1 MTVVCLVILAGIFWG
16 DFFLKNYIE
25 SHVDEREE
33 REICRGE
40 FLIRKHHNKGMMLNA
55 GQKRRRL
62 VAVVSLVFTLIL
74 TIVFIVSLGHRGN
87 NLLRL
92 GLSLLLGGA
101 FSNTYDRLRRGY
113 VVDYVSFPVKWQAFR
128 KIVFNCS
135 DFCIIIGALLSAL
148 GMLLNSNL
156 AKYPRSP
163 WQGIRNA
170 ALLILIP
177 SRGYWFLKAFQ
188 NVELPA
194 YAVPC
199 RRCLS
204 EDVDIF

>member
-25 SHVDEREE
+25 SHENERDERV
-33 REICRGE
+33 IWKGKL
-40 FLIRKHHNKGMMLNA
+40 LILNA
-55 GQKRRRL
+55 GQKRRLL
-62 VAVVSLVFTLIL
+62 VAAVSLAFTLIL
-74 TIVFIVSLGHRGN
+74 TVVFIVSLGHRGN

-148 GMLLNSNL
+148 GML
-156 AKYPRSP
+156 
-163 WQGIRNA
+163 
-170 ALLILIP
+170 
-177 SRGYWFLKAFQ
+177 
-188 NVELPA
+188 
-194 YAVPC
+194 
-199 RRCLS
+199 
-204 EDVDIF
+204 

>member
-25 SHVDEREE
+25 SHENERDERV
-33 REICRGE
+33 IWKGKL
-40 FLIRKHHNKGMMLNA
+40 LINA

-62 VAVVSLVFTLIL
+62 VAAVSLAFTLIL
-74 TIVFIVSLGHRGN
+74 TVVFIVSLGHRGN

-148 GMLLNSNL
+148 GML
-156 AKYPRSP
+156 
-163 WQGIRNA
+163 
-170 ALLILIP
+170 
-177 SRGYWFLKAFQ
+177 
-188 NVELPA
+188 
-194 YAVPC
+194 
-199 RRCLS
+199 
-204 EDVDIF
+204 

>member
-74 TIVFIVSLGHRGN
+74 TIVFIVRCIANWDSGEYPSILQ
-87 NLLRL
+87 NL
-92 GLSLLLGGA
+92 
-101 FSNTYDRLRRGY
+101 
-113 VVDYVSFPVKWQAFR
+113 
-128 KIVFNCS
+128 
-135 DFCIIIGALLSAL
+135 
-148 GMLLNSNL
+148 
-156 AKYPRSP
+156 
-163 WQGIRNA
+163 IR
-170 ALLILIP
+170 
-177 SRGYWFLKAFQ
+177 
-188 NVELPA
+188 V
-194 YAVPC
+194 
-199 RRCLS
+199 
-204 EDVDIF
+204 

>member
-62 VAVVSLVFTLIL
+62 VAVVSLAFTLIL
-74 TIVFIVSLGHRGN
+74 TVVFIVSLGHRGN

-113 VVDYVSFPVKWQAFR
+113 VFR
-128 KIVFNCS
+128 
-135 DFCIIIGALLSAL
+135 G
-148 GMLLNSNL
+148 
-156 AKYPRSP
+156 RSSVCASGHSQWLP
-163 WQGIRNA
+163 PEAPLQFRDA
-170 ALLILIP
+170 AWMDP
-177 SRGYWFLKAFQ
+177 PPDK
-188 NVELPA
+188 
-194 YAVPC
+194 
-199 RRCLS
+199 
-204 EDVDIF
+204 

>member
-25 SHVDEREE
+25 SHENERDERV
-33 REICRGE
+33 ICKGK

-62 VAVVSLVFTLIL
+62 VAAVSLAFTLIL
-74 TIVFIVSLGHRGN
+74 TVVFIVSLGHRGN

-92 GLSLLLGGA
+92 GLALLLGGA

-128 KIVFNCS
+128 KKNPDFWVKKIERNRNRDYENDKKLLFLGYTVLHFWGQDISKHTDECLQAIEEAIWDARFS
-135 DFCIIIGALLSAL
+135 DITTDYDI
-148 GMLLNSNL
+148 
-156 AKYPRSP
+156 
-163 WQGIRNA
+163 
-170 ALLILIP
+170 
-177 SRGYWFLKAFQ
+177 
-188 NVELPA
+188 
-194 YAVPC
+194 
-199 RRCLS
+199 S
-204 EDVDIF
+204 E

>member
-74 TIVFIVSLGHRGN
+74 TIVFIVSLGTSRQQ
-87 NLLRL
+87 
-92 GLSLLLGGA
+92 
-101 FSNTYDRLRRGY
+101 F
-113 VVDYVSFPVKWQAFR
+113 
-128 KIVFNCS
+128 
-135 DFCIIIGALLSAL
+135 
-148 GMLLNSNL
+148 
-156 AKYPRSP
+156 
-163 WQGIRNA
+163 A
-170 ALLILIP
+170 ATGTI
-177 SRGYWFLKAFQ
+177 
-188 NVELPA
+188 
-194 YAVPC
+194 AVAWW
-199 RRCLS
+199 CLQQYL
-204 EDVDIF
+204 